1 MGRWHHS
8 RRTPRSGEVATAT
21 PSSRCCRE
29 LRRQKR
35 GGGASSAAEAGVA
48 EAAAAAVAVAAEA
61 EAEAAEA
68 ETGYASCLARLAAG
82 SRRAWCS
89 RTVAAMSVAA
99 DCSGGER
106 RSGAPARQEVFAHAS
121 STLIGSVSE
130 ASVASVE
137 FGVT

>member
-1 MGRWHHS
+1 MGRWYHS
-8 RRTPRSGEVATAT
+8 SRTPRSGEVATAT

-35 GGGASSAAEAGVA
+35 GGGASSSAAEAGVA
-48 EAAAAAVAVAAEA
+48 EAAAAAVAVAAETA
-61 EAEAAEA
+61 AAEA

-106 RSGAPARQEVFAHAS
+106 SGAPARHEFFAHAS